1 VALEDDVK
9 ALVTALA
16 NLTAKLPA
24 MGASTAPSTT
34 TTTATRGPGRPRKV
48 TFDEVKV
55 VAKKLQDEKG
65 NPVAR
70 KLIATHVGTE
80 GAKLVEMD
88 ESKYAGFIAD
98 AELLLAQAPVAEQ
111 ADADL

>member
-1 VALEDDVK
+1 
-9 ALVTALA
+9 
-16 NLTAKLPA
+16 
-24 MGASTAPSTT
+24 
-34 TTTATRGPGRPRKV
+34 V